1 MNSVSQNAETD
12 PSPTQVSK
20 VILLICL
27 PLLISSF
34 VSIWLILHLVDESE
48 RKQSLVIG
56 EAIAT
61 QLASSVSEYLI
72 SEDRL
77 SLTVLLNDL
86 VQQGV
91 FNKATIFGADNSLV
105 ATAGDSTGSA
115 STVYTAE
122 IPYQDSVAGY
132 VRISLAEDSLF
143 TNSSTILFWTIILN
157 LVLLVSTGFYAN
169 YIAQFL
175 LAPRPDSSR
184 TTDNESTGLIP
195 KRDLGFSLPIIKA
208 STRFDRKAPNQD
220 ADFDN
225 FSILVLKIRPPRVFD
240 NLSNSIKQ
248 VASLHKGR
256 IKSFDDEITL
266 LFTQPDQHCFHAIC
280 AALVIQ
286 SLTRESGFAEY
297 KAGIDCGTEKD
308 EVKQA
313 RKKASYYASVAQ
325 NELLVSK
332 AVYLHEHI
340 QGKARISEFHSS
352 MAPDSQLYRIDGLKE
367 SHQKLIDSQARQ
379 LDSL

>member
-1 MNSVSQNAETD
+1 MNSINQNAETA
-12 PSPTQVSK
+12 PTHIQVSK
-20 VILLICL
+20 VILLVCL
-27 PLLISSF
+27 PLLVSSI
-34 VSIWLILHLVDESE
+34 VSIWLIFHLVDDSE
-48 RKQSLVIG
+48 QKQSRVIG

-91 FNKATIFGADNSLV
+91 FNKATVFGADNSLV
-105 ATAGDSTGSA
+105 ATAGDSAGST

-122 IPYQDSVAGY
+122 VPYQDSVAGY
-132 VRISLAEDSLF
+132 VRISLAQDALF
-143 TNSSTILFWTIILN
+143 TNSSTILFWIIFLN
-157 LVLLVSTGFYAN
+157 LVLLVASGFYAN
-169 YIAQFL
+169 HIAQFL
-175 LAPRPDSSR
+175 VTPRADDS
-184 TTDNESTGLIP
+184 TAVESESSGPIP
-195 KRDLGFSLPIIKA
+195 KKDTGFSLPIIKA
-208 STRFDRKAPNQD
+208 STRFDRKVPEQD

-240 NLSNSIKQ
+240 DLSNSIKQ

-286 SLTRESGFAEY
+286 ALTRESGFAEY
-297 KAGIDCGTEKD
+297 KAGIDCGSEKE

-313 RKKASYYASVAQ
+313 RKKASYYASVAH

-332 AVYLHEHI
+332 AVSRHEHI
-340 QGKARISEFHSS
+340 HDKTRISEFHSS
-352 MAPDSQLYRIDGLKE
+352 MAPDSQLYRIDGLKD
-367 SHQKLIDSQARQ
+367 SHQKLIESQARQ
-379 LDSL
+379 LDGV